1 MLEQHQDKTTSV
13 TGSVGFAAR
22 HPILSSLA
30 VIAIVAAL
38 GFVIVYF
45 SLAVFTRHGE
55 SDKVPAV
62 ENLSYTQA
70 VSLLHDRGFKVDIR
84 DSIYSDDFKPGF
96 VIEQF
101 PKANSIVKPGR
112 KIFLYINAVNP
123 KQVVIDE
130 DNNPTLDALKGVS
143 YRNGISRLQELGFKN
158 VKTVRVLGANDCIV
172 KILANGRVVKKTQRV
187 PVNARITVEVY
198 DGRLYDLR
206 DSLQNLEYLESVRT
220 NPVVEEY
227 ENPYESEAEGEGVSA
242 EESAT
247 GQSHTQ
253 REVSSSSSS
262 SSNEEESYEF
272 IE

>member
-1 MLEQHQDKTTSV
+1 MESSERNTSKSAGFV
-13 TGSVGFAAR
+13 TR
-22 HPILSSLA
+22 HPIISSLV
-30 VIAIVAAL
+30 VIFLVAIL

-45 SLAVFTRHGE
+45 SLAIFTKHGE

-70 VSLLHDRGFKVDIR
+70 VNLLHDKGFKVDIR
-84 DSIYSDDFKPGF
+84 DSIYSDDYKPGF

-130 DNNPTLDALKGVS
+130 DNNPSIDALKGVS
-143 YRNGISRLQELGFKN
+143 YRNGIARLQELGFKN

-172 KILANGRVVKKTQRV
+172 KILANGHVVKKMQRT

-206 DSLQNLEYLESVRT
+206 DSLQNLEYLDEVRRQQASG
-220 NPVVEEY
+220 EY
-227 ENPYESEAEGEGVSA
+227 ENPYESL
-242 EESAT
+242 ESESSEPVYGSESGSESESRPAST
-247 GQSHTQ
+247 SFQS
-253 REVSSSSSS
+253 
-262 SSNEEESYEF
+262 EEEEPVEF